1 MEWISGHVHLQCTCL
16 THRCH
21 IYNNCS
27 ATIKSRDITLL
38 TKVCIVK
45 AKVFPVVMYRYESW
59 TTKKAE
65 YWRIDAFELWC
76 WRIFLR
82 ALWTASRSNP
92 SILKKI
98 NPEYSLERLNLKL
111 QYFGHLMLRADSL
124 KKTQRIEGKRRRR
137 WQRMRGLDSITNS
150 MDMNLSKLWKIV
162 EYSLACCSPWCH
174 KESDTS

>member
-98 NPEYSLERLNLKL
+98 NPEYSLEGLLLKL
-111 QYFGHLMLRADSL
+111 KCQYLAKLMATSNTLFDEELTHWKRLWCWGTLKTKGEAD
-124 KKTQRIEGKRRRR
+124 TR
-137 WQRMRGLDSITNS
+137 WWD
-150 MDMNLSKLWKIV
+150 
-162 EYSLACCSPWCH
+162 C
-174 KESDTS
+174 